1 MRRVERIRKAVYLAI
16 CAKLFADDNM
26 AATMALWRR
35 LRPVGSWRRCRRQS
49 LRADLVM
56 QCRDVQLGGSREV
69 ACLTDCVNSG
79 HFVGPRCRAALQ
91 ITGRLC

>member
-1 MRRVERIRKAVYLAI
+1 MRRVERIRKAVYLTI

-35 LRPVGSWRRCRRQS
+35 LQPVGSWRRCRRQS

-56 QCRDVQLGGSREV
+56 QCRDV

-91 ITGRLC
+91 IIGRLCADRR